1 MTFLY
6 NLLGISAFAGVAVII
21 IATPLNNYLSK
32 REWGIRKSLLAARDE
47 RMGVLNEILTAIKF
61 IKFFAWEG
69 RWIERTEQARNTE
82 LGWLIKGVFVQYMRV
97 DSVLTSMPVRLNR
110 IMLGVLWALLPMLV
124 PICSFFSFV

>member
-1 MTFLY
+1 
-6 NLLGISAFAGVAVII
+6 
-21 IATPLNNYLSK
+21 
-32 REWGIRKSLLAARDE
+32 
-47 RMGVLNEILTAIKF
+47 MGVLNEILTAIKF

-124 PICSFFSFV
+124 PICSFFSFVMLGNEMTIAVAFTVSIPLAGDSFPHTNQNQSIALFSMIR